1 MTAIDFYFVLRGL
14 SDVETIQ
21 PEIRYEDKRKKLSED
36 WRSMEPK
43 LLEMDMR
50 LHGAGTKICCSC
62 EDECFNIIRCL
73 DCGPTAYFRAQCC
86 NKRHENTL
94 FHCPNQWNVSLLMM
108 FYNALLYFSCD
119 QCFREHPLSSM
130 ICQKLRYIDT

>member
-1 MTAIDFYFVLRGL
+1 MIAIDFYFVRRSL

-21 PEIRYEDKRKKLSED
+21 PEVRYEDKHKKLSED

-62 EDECFNIIRCL
+62 KTSVSTSFVVLIVGPLHIFALSAVTKDTKILCFIVQIS
-73 DCGPTAYFRAQCC
+73 G
-86 NKRHENTL
+86 
-94 FHCPNQWNVSLLMM
+94 M
-108 FYNALLYFSCD
+108 
-119 QCFREHPLSSM
+119 
-130 ICQKLRYIDT
+130 